1 MTQFTFNDD
10 YKNEF
15 KRYIDVLFTYAKLGD
30 LADRTKRM
38 SLIDELIESYIAATG
53 HRPDSVQ
60 LDRLATLCLYEEITD
75 NHPDKMTREEYPI
88 MSEEQYA
95 RRTEGKHVKRTDK
108 NGNKRPNT
116 SEIPLKAAYDYGTD
130 GRNYR
135 TPKRRRLSTNE
146 ALELDRK
153 RSRNKEREKRYKEFI
168 KPGKVEVKRIDDKHN
183 DA

>member
-1 MTQFTFNDD
+1 MTFIFTDD
-10 YKNEF
+10 YKTQF
-15 KRYIDVLFTYAKLGD
+15 KTYVDELFA
-30 LADRTKRM
+30 ATKRGEHANRQKRM
-38 SLIDELIESYIAATG
+38 TVIHELIDAYIAATG
-53 HRPDSVQ
+53 ERPDSTQ

-75 NHPDKMTREEYPI
+75 NHPDKMAREEYPI

-168 KPGKVEVKRIDDKHN
+168 KPGKVEVKRIDETRTF
-183 DA
+183 